1 MVFLGHQS
9 VLSCGS
15 FNCSF
20 GGAGELEMRLRLMEV
35 GKVGKIPEM
44 KDLWEEV
51 EVGGSSR
58 TRVDSEKM
66 ELHEEGGEDLQ
77 RLKRGIF
84 MRDNVALARSL
95 PSERCKPVFSFSCF
109 KLFGLT
115 LITSTPESR
124 L

>member
-1 MVFLGHQS
+1 
-9 VLSCGS
+9 
-15 FNCSF
+15 
-20 GGAGELEMRLRLMEV
+20 MRLRIMEV
-35 GKVGKIPEM
+35 EKIEGIVD
-44 KDLWEEV
+44 KQ
-51 EVGGSSR
+51 
-58 TRVDSEKM
+58 TRVSSMEGNWEKM
-66 ELHEEGGEDLQ
+66 EVYEGAEAGGAQ
-77 RLKRGIF
+77 RQKRGIF